1 VERKL
6 YEANRFDIAG
16 EPALTPRNAA
26 AGTTST
32 GWFGMTQY
40 DRAEFL
46 LIGGVAN
53 DAAATLDAA
62 VWQATSAAGA
72 NAKAL
77 VTPKGVT
84 VAITQVTAGAGFATR
99 SDFWILHVM
108 VDEMDVNNGFSH
120 LQLRVTV
127 SAQDT
132 WYIGALCHR
141 ETRDWE
147 DVPYA
152 ATEIVN

>member
-1 VERKL
+1 MERKL
-6 YEANRFDIAG
+6 YEGHRFDIGG
-16 EPALTPRNAA
+16 EPVITPRNAA
-26 AGTTST
+26 AGTTSS
-32 GWFGMTQY
+32 GWLGMTMY

-62 VWQATSAAGA
+62 VYQATSAAGA

-77 VTPKGVT
+77 VTQGGVT

-108 VDEMDVNNGFSH
+108 TEEMDINNGFSH

-127 SAQDT
+127 SAGDT

-141 ETRDWE
+141 ETRE
-147 DVPYA
+147 YEQVPYA
-152 ATEIVN
+152 ATEVVN